1 MSGAEI
7 QNPPGGVHTLKK
19 VQFTETVLRDA
30 NQSLMATRLPF
41 ADYEAILPE
50 MDKAGYY
57 SVECWGGATFD
68 SCLRYLNEDPWDR
81 LRNIRKLMPNTKLQ
95 MLLRGQNLLGYKHYH
110 DDVVE
115 KFVELSIKNGID
127 ILRIFDA
134 LNDFRNLGTA
144 LDATMKYA
152 TPNTIASGCISYTQ
166 SPVHTVEKYVEM
178 CKELKNMGFQTIC
191 LKDMAGTMSPFEAEG
206 LIKGIKDAVGD
217 MPLILHTHCTTGMAY
232 MTVTKAIDAGI
243 DVVDTATS
251 CFSNG
256 TSQPATETMFYAMQ
270 QYGVETGLNE
280 EAINN
285 VNDFF
290 KPIKQKYIDNS
301 TLNPKSMATD
311 SQALVYKVPGG
322 MLSNMIA
329 NLKDMKAMDKFDAAL
344 AEIPAVRKDL
354 GYPPLVTPLSQMVG
368 NQAVTNVLLGE
379 RYKQISKEVK
389 NYFKGE
395 YGIAPAPVNK
405 DLEARILKEAGMDA
419 PIDCRIED
427 AKRTGEDFEAAKAAL
442 GDLARSEEDL
452 MSYICFPDQA
462 KKYLEGRKAR
472 EENIATYVIEEC

>member
-1 MSGAEI
+1 M
-7 QNPPGGVHTLKK
+7 KK

-30 NQSLMATRLPF
+30 NQSLMATRLPA
-41 ADYEAILPE
+41 ADFEAILSE

-68 SCLRYLNEDPWDR
+68 SCLRYLSEDPWER
-81 LRNIRKLMPNTKLQ
+81 LRKIRKAMPNTKLQ

-166 SPVHTVEKYVEM
+166 SPVHTVSKYVEM

-280 EAINN
+280 EAINK

-290 KPIKQKYIDNS
+290 KPIKQKYIDNK

-311 SQALVYKVPGG
+311 AQALVYKVPGG

-329 NLKDMKAMDKFDAAL
+329 NLTDMKAMDKFDAAL

-368 NQAVTNVLLGE
+368 NQAVTNVLLGQ

-389 NYFKGE
+389 AYFKGE

-405 DLEARILKEAGMDA
+405 EIEAKVLAEAGMDA
-419 PIDCRIED
+419 PVDCRIED
-427 AKRTGEDFEAAKAAL
+427 EKRTGEDFKKAKEEL
-442 GDLARSEEDL
+442 GELARSEEDI

-462 KKYLEGRKAR
+462 RKYFEKRKADS
-472 EENIATYVIEEC
+472 EKTFVYSIEEA